1 MPVSIVLLFKGWLEW
16 RIHLFSVGTPR
27 NPLNENNPPKECAYF
42 GKNYNIQNQ
51 ESALNEE
58 MEIVEL

>member
-1 MPVSIVLLFKGWLEW
+1 
-16 RIHLFSVGTPR
+16 VGTPR

-42 GKNYNIQNQ
+42 SKNYNIQNQ